1 MLRLTEDEVD
11 EILYLSRVNEVSE
24 LSDYLTSLS
33 TKYNCTKEV
42 LFEAAVDPESGNS
55 ALHYAAAN
63 GHLDIL
69 NLISSLLTS
78 VLSTENA
85 QKPLPLLSLPNAAG
99 NTALHWASLN
109 GHLAC
114 VQLLVKLGADVMAI
128 NKAGH
133 DAVFEAEI
141 NEKEEVVKWLLG
153 EGEGLEQ
160 GVNNDVAD
168 TDMSVEGVRQKM
180 EGMEA
185 GGEDIGQG

>member
-1 MLRLTEDEVD
+1 MPHLTEEEIDD
-11 EILYLSRVNEVSE
+11 ILYLSRVNECSE

-33 TKYNCTKEV
+33 AKYNCGKRV

-63 GHLDIL
+63 GHIDIL
-69 NLISSLLTS
+69 NLISTSLSS
-78 VLSTENA
+78 VPSTESA
-85 QKPLPLLSLPNAAG
+85 QNNLPLLSLPNAAG

-114 VQLLVKLGADVMAI
+114 VQLLVKLGADVTAI

-133 DAVFEAEI
+133 DAIFEAEI

-160 GVNNDVAD
+160 GVSNDVID
-168 TDMSVEGVRQKM
+168 TDVNVEGMRKKM
-180 EGMEA
+180 EGMAA
-185 GGEDIGQG
+185 GGMGQD

>member
-1 MLRLTEDEVD
+1 MPRLTEDEID
-11 EILYLSRVNEVSE
+11 EILYLSRINEVSE
-24 LSDYLTSLS
+24 LSDYLISLS
-33 TKYNCTKEV
+33 TKYDCAKEI

-69 NLISSLLTS
+69 NLISTLLTS

-85 QKPLPLLSLPNAAG
+85 RKPLPLLSLPNAAG

-109 GHLAC
+109 GHLVC

-160 GVNNDVAD
+160 GVSNDVAD
-168 TDMSVEGVRQKM
+168 MDMNVEGVRQKM
-180 EGMEA
+180 EGMGA
-185 GGEDIGQG
+185 GGEDMGQG

>member
-1 MLRLTEDEVD
+1 MPRLTEDEID

-24 LSDYLTSLS
+24 LSDYLISLS
-33 TKYNCTKEV
+33 TKYNCAKEI

-69 NLISSLLTS
+69 NLISTLLTS

-85 QKPLPLLSLPNAAG
+85 RKPLPLLSLPNAAG

-160 GVNNDVAD
+160 GVSNDVAD
-168 TDMSVEGVRQKM
+168 MDMNVEGVRQKM
-180 EGMEA
+180 EGMGA
-185 GGEDIGQG
+185 GGEDMG

>member
-1 MLRLTEDEVD
+1 MPRLTEDEID

-33 TKYNCTKEV
+33 TKYNCAKEI

-69 NLISSLLTS
+69 NLISTLLTS
-78 VLSTENA
+78 ALSTENA
-85 QKPLPLLSLPNAAG
+85 RKPLPLLNLPNAAG

-160 GVNNDVAD
+160 GVSNDVAD
-168 TDMSVEGVRQKM
+168 TDMNVEGVRRKM

-185 GGEDIGQG
+185 GGEDMGQG